1 MSIKTHADALQ
12 PRATWLYEK
21 SNIINV
27 SRQGRAVSAAV
38 GIGALAAA
46 RLIKQPFL
54 HRLLRLTGSYMLY
67 RSMSGNCP
75 VTAVA
80 GKKKEADKHTPAVN
94 IRTSVLVAQTKD
106 VVYRF
111 WQDIENL
118 PVFMTHLSSVK
129 VIDERRSRW
138 VIKAMKGMPIVEW
151 DAEVLEDTGDVLSWR
166 SLPGSMIETAGKI
179 TFEDWGKGQTQVDIL
194 ISYRPPAGYIG
205 TAVANLLK
213 APFRNMV
220 KKDVENF
227 KHYIEEGKV
236 LAVEVIKGGGFAY
249 KL

>member
-1 MSIKTHADALQ
+1 MSTYTHAEAQ
-12 PRATWLYEK
+12 RPRATYLYEK

-27 SRQGRAVSAAV
+27 SRKGRMVSAAI
-38 GIGALAAA
+38 GTGALLAANV
-46 RLIKQPFL
+46 IKQPFI
-54 HRLLRLTGSYMLY
+54 HRILSLAGVFMLY
-67 RSMSGNCP
+67 RGVSGNCP
-75 VTAVA
+75 LTAAVH
-80 GKKKEADKHTPAVN
+80 KENESDRHTPAIN
-94 IRTSVLVAQTKD
+94 IRTSVLVNQQKD
-106 VVYRF
+106 IVYRF

-129 VIDERRSRW
+129 VSDERRSRW

-179 TFEDWGKGQTQVDIL
+179 TFEDWGNGQTQVDIL

-205 TAVANLLK
+205 TAVAKLLK